1 MVFET
6 VDYCLLMSCDSL
18 VVQINNLD
26 QLLQRYIAY
35 VVFLVGQKLAKYIYT
50 KHTEA

>member
-18 VVQINNLD
+18 VVKINNLD
-26 QLLQRYIAY
+26 QLLQSYIAY
-35 VVFLVGQKLAKYIYT
+35 VIFLVGQKLAEDIY
-50 KHTEA
+50 A